1 MHIDSLSIQIVHG
14 KSDIWIYWL
23 MFYTF
28 NEKQFLN
35 KNAVTKNVI
44 KFTIGTIIAYTIC
57 RDNMMNEH
65 SMYESN

>member
-1 MHIDSLSIQIVHG
+1 MDYNKVDIV
-14 KSDIWIYWL
+14 WIYWL
-23 MFYTF
+23 CFYTF

-35 KNAVTKNVI
+35 KNAFTKNVI
-44 KFTIGTIIAYTIC
+44 QFTIGTIIAYTIC

>member
-1 MHIDSLSIQIVHG
+1 MAKAL
-14 KSDIWIYWL
+14 YWL